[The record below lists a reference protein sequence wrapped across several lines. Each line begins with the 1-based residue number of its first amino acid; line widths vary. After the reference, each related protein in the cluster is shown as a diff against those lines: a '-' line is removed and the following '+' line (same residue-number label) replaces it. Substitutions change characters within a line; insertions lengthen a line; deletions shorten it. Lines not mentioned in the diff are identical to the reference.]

1 MPTKQIELDYEL
13 LAKQLQSLLEGEQNL
28 LANTAN
34 LTGLLYYAMSD
45 VNWLGVYVLR
55 GNELVLGPFQG
66 KPACVRIPLG
76 RGVCGVAAQSADTQ
90 RVDDVNEFAGHIVC
104 DPDSVSELVVPLIHD
119 GAVIG
124 VLDID
129 SPMRARFSE
138 SDEAGIE
145 LICRIFLQSIRLPA
159 TATDEF
165 I

>member
-1 MPTKQIELDYEL
+1 MERLVDYAL
-13 LAKQLQSLLEGEQNL
+13 LTRQLQALLEGEQNV

-34 LTGLLYYAMSD
+34 LTGLLYDALCD

-55 GNELVLGPFQG
+55 GSDLVLGPFQG

-76 RGVCGVAAQSADTQ
+76 RGVCGVAAQSAVTQ

-104 DPDSVSELVVPLIHD
+104 DPDSVSELVVPLIND

-129 SPMRARFSE
+129 SPARARFSE
-138 SDEAGIE
+138 NDEAGVE
-145 LICRIFLQSIRLPA
+145 LVCRTFVRSIRLPA
-159 TATDEF
+159 AAADPF